1 MVNTSAPSPPGSS
14 CWGRVRILGML
25 RCWHTPLPRA
35 AVLYTVES
43 MTFSDAAATPSA
55 PDSALAPPVAK
66 TVPVERTHHGDT
78 FVDNYE
84 WLREKENPEVVAH
97 LNAEQAYTDAVTAG
111 QEQLRQDI
119 FSEIKSRTQ
128 ETDLSVPSRKDG
140 WWYYAR
146 MVEGQAYGIQCR
158 VAAGSDGTLADWT
171 PPLVEPGVDVPGE
184 QILLDGNVEAEGQP
198 FFALG
203 GAAVTRDGKLYA
215 YAVDNAGDELF
226 TVRIKDLST
235 GELLPDIIENAF
247 YGVTFSPDG
256 TTLFYMV
263 ADDSWRPYQVKTHVL
278 GTPVDTDEVLYQE
291 DDVAMWTGF
300 GLSADRRHLMISIGC
315 SEFSETRLLDFA
327 APEKGLQLLIPRSA
341 GILYDAEP
349 FLLDGVEKVLLT
361 HDRDAVNSMISLV
374 DAAEFSKPVAEQQWA
389 TVVPHD
395 DSVRVNGATVTAT
408 HMVVSLRKDTI
419 ERIQVTVLE
428 GLGTAGQGAAVEP
441 VFDEELYTAAMG
453 GSEFESPVIRLVY
466 SSDFT
471 PPRVYDYVL
480 PVGDDG
486 GELLLRKETPVL
498 GGYRSEDY
506 IAEREWATAADGTQ
520 VPLSVL
526 RRADLPRDGANAGV
540 VYGYGSYEVSMDPGF
555 GVPRLSLLDRGVVFV
570 IAHVR
575 GGGEMG
581 RHWYEEGKKLTK
593 KNTFNDFVA
602 ATDWLAQSGWVDPAR
617 IAAMGGSAGGLL
629 MGAVANLAPEKYA
642 AVVAQVPFVDAL
654 TTILDPELPLSALE
668 WEEWGNPITDPE
680 VYKYMK
686 EYTPYEN
693 VRAVAYP
700 KIAAVTSFNDTRV
713 LYVEP
718 AKWVQELRAKSTGS
732 APIVMKIE
740 MDGGHG
746 GASGRYEG
754 WKTRAWDYAFLADAI
769 GATELR

>member
-1 MVNTSAPSPPGSS
+1 
-14 CWGRVRILGML
+14 
-25 RCWHTPLPRA
+25 
-35 AVLYTVES
+35 
-43 MTFSDAAATPSA
+43 MTFSDAAVTPSA
-55 PDSALAPPVAK
+55 TDSALPAPPVAK
-66 TVPVERTHHGDT
+66 TVPVERTHHGDS

-84 WLREKENPEVVAH
+84 WLREKESPEVVAH

-140 WWYYAR
+140 WWYYGR

-171 PPLVEPGVDVPGE
+171 PPLVESGVDVPGE
-184 QILLDGNVEAEGQP
+184 EILLDGNVEAAGQP

-226 TVRIKDLST
+226 TIRIKDLST

-256 TTLFYMV
+256 NTLFYMV

-278 GTPVDTDEVLYQE
+278 GTPVDTDAVLYQE

-315 SEFSETRLLDFA
+315 SEFSESRLLDFA
-327 APEKGLQLLIPRSA
+327 APENGLQLLIPRSA

-374 DAAEFSKPVAEQQWA
+374 DAGEFGKPVAGQQWA

-395 DSVRVNGATVTAT
+395 DSVRINGATVTAT

-419 ERIQVTVLE
+419 ERIQVTALE

-441 VFDEELYTAAMG
+441 VFDEELYTASMG

-480 PVGDDG
+480 PTAGDAAG

-506 IAEREWATAADGTQ
+506 VAEREWATAVDGTQ
-520 VPLSVL
+520 IPLSVL
-526 RRADLPRDGANAGV
+526 RRADLPRDGANSGV

-581 RHWYEEGKKLTK
+581 RHWYEKGKKLTK
-593 KNTFNDFVA
+593 KNTFSDFVA

-642 AVVAQVPFVDAL
+642 AIVAQVPFVDAL

-718 AKWVQELRAKSTGS
+718 AKWVQELRSKSTG
-732 APIVMKIE
+732 AEPIVLKIE

>member
-1 MVNTSAPSPPGSS
+1 M
-14 CWGRVRILGML
+14 
-25 RCWHTPLPRA
+25 
-35 AVLYTVES
+35 
-43 MTFSDAAATPSA
+43 SDAAATPSA
-55 PDSALAPPVAK
+55 AEQSTPTPPVAK
-66 TVPVERTHHGDT
+66 KVPVERTHHGDT

-84 WLREKENPEVVAH
+84 WLREKESPEVVAH

-119 FSEIKSRTQ
+119 FNEIKNRTQ
-128 ETDLSVPSRKDG
+128 ETDLSVPSRKDD

-146 MVEGQAYGIQCR
+146 MVEGKAYGIQCR
-158 VAAGSDGTLADWT
+158 VAASSEGTLADWT

-184 QILLDGNVEAEGQP
+184 QILLDGNVEAEGKP
-198 FFALG
+198 FFSLG
-203 GAAVTRDGKLYA
+203 GAAVTRDGNLYA

-226 TVRIKDLST
+226 TVHIKDLRT
-235 GELLPDIIENAF
+235 GELLEDTIENVF
-247 YGVTFSPDG
+247 YGITFSPDG

-278 GTPVDTDEVLYQE
+278 GTPVSSDEVIYQE

-300 GLSADRRHLMISIGC
+300 DLSADRRHLMVSIGC

-327 APEKGLQLLIPRSA
+327 APEKGLQTLIPRSA
-341 GILYDAEP
+341 EILYDAET
-349 FLLDGVEKVLLT
+349 FLVDGVEKILLT
-361 HDRDAVNSMISLV
+361 HDRDAVNSMVSLV
-374 DAAEFSKPVAEQQWA
+374 DAAEFSKPVAEQHWD
-389 TVVPHD
+389 TVVAHD
-395 DSVRVNGATVTAT
+395 PSVRINGASVTAT

-419 ERIQVTVLE
+419 ERIQVTALE
-428 GLGTAGQGAAVEP
+428 GLGTAAQAAAVEP
-441 VFDEELYTAAMG
+441 VFDEELYTASMG
-453 GSEFESPVIRLVY
+453 GSEYESPVIRLVY
-466 SSDFT
+466 TSDFT

-480 PVGDDG
+480 PVGEAG

-506 IAEREWATAADGTQ
+506 IATREWATASDGTK

-526 RRADLPRDGANAGV
+526 RRADLVQDGNNAGV

-581 RHWYEEGKKLTK
+581 RPWYEDGKKLTK
-593 KNTFNDFVA
+593 KNTFTDFVA

-686 EYTPYEN
+686 DYTPYEN

-718 AKWVQELRAKSTGS
+718 AKWVQELRAVSTGS
-732 APIVMKIE
+732 EPIVMKIE

-754 WKTRAWDYAFLADAI
+754 WKTRAWDYAFLADAL
-769 GATELR
+769 GATKLR

>member
-1 MVNTSAPSPPGSS
+1 
-14 CWGRVRILGML
+14 
-25 RCWHTPLPRA
+25 
-35 AVLYTVES
+35 
-43 MTFSDAAATPSA
+43 MTTSDALALPSA
-55 PDSALAPPVAK
+55 PQSPPAGALPAPPVAK
-66 TVPVERTHHGDT
+66 RVPVARTHHGDT
-78 FVDNYE
+78 FMDNYE
-84 WLREKENPEVVAH
+84 WLREKDNPDVLAH
-97 LNAEQAYTDAVTAG
+97 LKAEQAYTDAVTGG

-119 FSEIKSRTQ
+119 FTEIKNRTQ

-140 WWYYAR
+140 WWYYSR
-146 MVEGQAYGIQCR
+146 MVEGQAYSIQCR
-158 VAAGSDGTLADWT
+158 VRADGDGSAVEDWT
-171 PPLVEPGVDVPGE
+171 PPVVEPGVEVPGE
-184 QILLDGNVEAEGQP
+184 VVLLDGNAEAEGRP
-198 FFALG
+198 FFSLG
-203 GAAVTRDGKLYA
+203 GAAVTRDGNLYA
-215 YAVDNAGDELF
+215 YAADFAGDELF
-226 TVRIKDLST
+226 TVKILDLRT
-235 GELLPDIIENAF
+235 GELLPDVIENVF
-247 YGVTFSPDG
+247 YGLAFSPDG
-256 TTLFYMV
+256 GTLYYMV
-263 ADDSWRPYQVKTHVL
+263 ADDAWRPYQLRAHVL
-278 GTPVDTDEVLYQE
+278 GTPVADDAILYQE

-300 GLSADRRHLMISIGC
+300 GLSADRRHLVVSIGC
-315 SEFSETRLLDFA
+315 SEFSETRILNFA
-327 APEKGLQLLIPRSA
+327 DPDGGLRTLIPR
-341 GILYDAEP
+341 GERILYDAEP
-349 FLLDGVEKVLLT
+349 FLHGGVEKVLLT
-361 HDRDAVNSMISLV
+361 HNLDAVNSMVSLV
-374 DAAEFSKPVAEQQWA
+374 ETAEFAKPVAGQRWA
-389 TVVPHD
+389 TVIPHD
-395 DSVRVNGATVTAT
+395 DSVRINGATVTAT

-419 ERIQVTVLE
+419 ERIQVSGLA
-428 GLGTAGQGAAVEP
+428 GLGTAEQPAAVEP
-441 VFDEELYTAAMG
+441 VFAEELYTASMG

-466 SSDFT
+466 TSNFT

-480 PVGDDG
+480 PTGASPTAAAG

-498 GGYRSEDY
+498 GGYRAADY
-506 IAEREWATAADGTQ
+506 VATREWAVAADGTR

-526 RRADLPRDGANAGV
+526 RRADLAQDGTNAGV

-581 RHWYEEGKKLTK
+581 RHWYEDGKKLNK
-593 KNTFNDFVA
+593 KNTFSDFVA
-602 ATDWLAQSGWVDPAR
+602 ATDWLAASGWVDPAR

-654 TTILDPELPLSALE
+654 TTILDPQLPLSALE
-668 WEEWGNPITDPE
+668 WEEWGNPITDPQ
-680 VYKYMK
+680 VYRYMK

-718 AKWVQELRAKSTGS
+718 AKWVQALRSVSTGT
-732 APIVMKIE
+732 APIVLKIE

-769 GATELR
+769 GATRLRQAG